1 MDFNENLK
9 TARLTLM
16 EFHRDKTLCS
26 LNIDS
31 GKHGRLMT
39 NVNPNDLLQ
48 MDLQGEFNNQ
58 IPHLPYKNLR

>member
-1 MDFNENLK
+1 MDFHENLK
-9 TARLTLM
+9 TCRLTLM
-16 EFHRDKTLCS
+16 ELHRYKTLCS

-31 GKHGRLMT
+31 GKHGQLMK